1 VEAHGDDLRAEV
13 AKDGKVSEA
22 DREALVAAVKAD
34 YKTAALTPADRRMLD
49 FAIKLTRAPCSMT
62 RDDVADLRAAGF
74 SDRAIHDVVQIT
86 GLFAYYNRL
95 ADGLGIELE
104 PGW

>member
-1 VEAHGDDLRAEV
+1 MEAHGDDLRAEV
-13 AKDGKVSEA
+13 AKQGGLGDAER
-22 DREALVAAVKAD
+22 DALVAAVKAD
-34 YKTAALTPADRRMLD
+34 YTTAPLTPADRRMLD
-49 FAIKLTRAPCSMT
+49 FAIKLTQTPRAMT

-95 ADGLGIELE
+95 ADGLGIDLE

>member
-1 VEAHGDDLRAEV
+1 MEAHGDDLRAEV
-13 AKDGKVSEA
+13 AKEGELTDAER
-22 DREALVAAVKAD
+22 DALIAAVKTD
-34 YKTAALTPADRRMLD
+34 YTTAPLTTADRRMLD
-49 FAIKLTRAPCSMT
+49 FAIKLTQTPHAMIS
-62 RDDVADLRAAGF
+62 DDVADLRAAGF
-74 SDRAIHDVVQIT
+74 SDRAIHDVVQVT

>member
-1 VEAHGDDLRAEV
+1 VDAHGDDLRAEV
-13 AKDGKVSEA
+13 ARQGEA
-22 DREALVAAVKAD
+22 DGEALVAAVKTD
-34 YKTAALTPADRRMLD
+34 YTTAPLTPADRRMLD
-49 FAIKLTRAPCSMT
+49 FAIKLTQTPRAMT
-62 RDDVADLRAAGF
+62 QDDIAGLRAAGF

-95 ADGLGIELE
+95 SDGLGIELE

>member
-13 AKDGKVSEA
+13 ARKGELSEA
-22 DREALVAAVKAD
+22 ERDALIAAVKTD
-34 YKTAALTPADRRMLD
+34 YTTASLTPADRRMLG
-49 FAIKLTRAPCSMT
+49 FAIKLTETPRAMT
-62 RDDVADLRAAGF
+62 REDVEDLRAAGF
-74 SDRAIHDVVQIT
+74 SDRAIHDVVQVT

-95 ADGLGIELE
+95 SDGLGIELE